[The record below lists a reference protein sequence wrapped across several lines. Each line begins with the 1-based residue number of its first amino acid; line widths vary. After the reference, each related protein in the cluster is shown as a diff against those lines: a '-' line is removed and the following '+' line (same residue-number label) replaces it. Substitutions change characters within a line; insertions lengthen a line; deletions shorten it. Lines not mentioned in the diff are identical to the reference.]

1 MPVDTLY
8 QDDIVTWAEQQGRA
22 IRDLAR
28 TRPELSN
35 VIDWENVAEE
45 IETLGRSELKG
56 VASHL
61 RNALAHILKE
71 ACDPGAL
78 SRMAWRGETQTSLRE
93 VREDFLPSMR
103 QHLDFSL
110 IWKKAFGH
118 AADSL
123 RLYGVNIPP
132 GVPERPPFG
141 LDDVLASEFNHE
153 RGVAILTEAMAADH
167 DTTRGTRP

>member
-1 MPVDTLY
+1 MPADTLY
-8 QDDIVTWAEQQGRA
+8 EEDIVTWSEQQARA

-56 VASHL
+56 VSSHL

-78 SRMAWRGETQTSLRE
+78 SRVAWRGETQTSLRE
-93 VREDFLPSMR
+93 ARDDFLPSMR
-103 QHLDFSL
+103 QQLDFSL
-110 IWKKAFGH
+110 IWKKAFGQ

-123 RLYGVNIPP
+123 TLYGVSIPP
-132 GVPERPPFG
+132 GIPEHPPFG
-141 LDDVLASEFNHE
+141 LDDVLDSEFNHE
-153 RGVAILTEAMAADH
+153 RGVAILTSVMAASK
-167 DTTRGTRP
+167 DTTEGTKS